1 MSHSASDGQ
10 AGGGGSGDEPQ
21 QLRVLAGRRG
31 SASSALSGSAQQLQV
46 LEASQHLYVASPR
59 GSGGSLAQQFEAHEA
74 AYDAAQLQQQTMAA
88 ARFVVDPER
97 GGAASSKVGA
107 ATPPLTP
114 AATRRNSRIALLSML
129 LLVFQGTALSI
140 MLRYSRARAGQPYL
154 ASVSVIFTEFIKLVI
169 CLVMQYSAVAAEVAA
184 NFAPT
189 KANGGS
195 SHLHGHGHGGQ
206 QHGGGAAGSAATA
219 AARAAEAKEALAR
232 ELRRQAR
239 DIVSKAWPMLL
250 PAGMF
255 VMQQVLL
262 IIAATHLDAVAF
274 QIFSQSFKL
283 VPTAL
288 FAYWLLGQMLEP
300 MQWASIPVLAVGV
313 VLVTVNNGGTQLH
326 GHRSAAA
333 VAAMSHSHGLDYVAG
348 MVACSISG
356 LSSAYAGVYFEK
368 YVKGR
373 HAASLWVRNIQL
385 GLFGVPLS
393 TGYALLKDGWRI
405 HTGGLM
411 QGFDAS
417 TWTVI
422 ALQVFGGLV
431 TGMVVKYCDNI
442 LKNFALAISVILTVL
457 VAIPLFGQWPS
468 PIFLVGVGLVLLS
481 VFMYGRA
488 LDARRL
494 QQLWQRTR
502 KRMQDGGPGQR
513 WVVLLLLTAL
523 AAGCVL
529 LLAGGLSTRRPVE
542 GLPLTQ
548 GGMGSG
554 QLTASELLLDQ
565 AAGSRTGRQEGAGGG
580 ALARGGGGQRKGGGQ
595 QRQQQRGGGAAQ
607 RQGVQRQQ
615 PRL

>member
-154 ASVSVIFTEFIKLVI
+154 ASVSGGCRSMTQREVNLSGPVCVRRPPARLPHPSPAAQPLASLPPPLSAAAVIFTEFIKLVI

-255 VMQQVLL
+255 VMQQASARRGLGSR
-262 IIAATHLDAVAF
+262 VA
-274 QIFSQSFKL
+274 
-283 VPTAL
+283 
-288 FAYWLLGQMLEP
+288 
-300 MQWASIPVLAVGV
+300 
-313 VLVTVNNGGTQLH
+313 
-326 GHRSAAA
+326 AAA
-333 VAAMSHSHGLDYVAG
+333 V
-348 MVACSISG
+348 
-356 LSSAYAGVYFEK
+356 
-368 YVKGR
+368 
-373 HAASLWVRNIQL
+373 HA
-385 GLFGVPLS
+385 
-393 TGYALLKDGWRI
+393 
-405 HTGGLM
+405 
-411 QGFDAS
+411 
-417 TWTVI
+417 
-422 ALQVFGGLV
+422 
-431 TGMVVKYCDNI
+431 
-442 LKNFALAISVILTVL
+442 VL
-457 VAIPLFGQWPS
+457 VDCH
-468 PIFLVGVGLVLLS
+468 
-481 VFMYGRA
+481 GRPA
-488 LDARRL
+488 HS
-494 QQLWQRTR
+494 
-502 KRMQDGGPGQR
+502 
-513 WVVLLLLTAL
+513 LLLLKSVSPHHHHHHPCAPSR
-523 AAGCVL
+523 CCFPV
-529 LLAGGLSTRRPVE
+529 SMRRFC
-542 GLPLTQ
+542 
-548 GGMGSG
+548 
-554 QLTASELLLDQ
+554 
-565 AAGSRTGRQEGAGGG
+565 
-580 ALARGGGGQRKGGGQ
+580 
-595 QRQQQRGGGAAQ
+595 
-607 RQGVQRQQ
+607 
-615 PRL
+615 